1 HAQTEKRGTET
12 SQFRRLNR
20 KPRLL
25 DAAIGL
31 AAEQLNKQ
39 GPRRGRRERRLRRV
53 SQFVGAVPAGTPPS
67 RWIGRGVPSKGTAL
81 AKPGGC
87 LPTGR
92 EMGIVPLGNA
102 TIRIMAAQECSMSP
116 DTLLNDHP
124 HPDPADP
131 AGRTAPTGTLA
142 PPARSASF

>member
-102 TIRIMAAQECSMSP
+102 TYPILAAQWCSTSHV
-116 DTLLNDHP
+116 T
-124 HPDPADP
+124 
-131 AGRTAPTGTLA
+131 
-142 PPARSASF
+142 